1 MGRGSYSEKEDR
13 NHRRSERKK
22 RDKKIKKEKKKII
35 LKAGNN
41 WTKDQLKIED
51 IPEEDLNQA
60 RSNYIDPNS
69 ALMQSYNLQ
78 NNQKKLFGNL
88 LHSTQ
93 IPDQND
99 IKKSSYPQALPII
112 RRDTSTY
119 YFRGNVPGVT
129 NVLFDPTKIK
139 KKIPINTESGFNYAG
154 LIIGP
159 KGSNQKRLE
168 EETGCKILV
177 RGRGSQKE
185 GQARQHDDWENLHV
199 LIAGDTEKQV
209 NHAVLQI
216 NKILHSD
223 EQTRN
228 IIRQEQLRQVA
239 MLKNTQYGNMNNDNV
254 WDNFNYL
261 GVANPHAFIIP
272 VQNEYISTILGLGGD
287 ILVNIRDKSGAHNVH
302 LATDS
307 EPGSGMRN
315 LYVEGSEKA
324 FLKVKSMVDDIIEK
338 YVKAKMKSC
347 VSKEILECEIIIPIK
362 SMKFIIG
369 KGQSKLRK
377 IEEEYNIEIDF
388 KEKQDFESDKRILE
402 IKGSSKNIMK
412 AKHYIDMIISETVE
426 GGMSEI
432 KFENG
437 KDFEK
442 NVKIE
447 ENEDKNFD
455 KGTGYYEE
463 LRNYFN
469 LGLDFLDKDGEDSAI
484 QVTEYYPDGRV
495 RKLKTHEL
503 KI

>member
-1 MGRGSYSEKEDR
+1 MGRGSYSDREDS
-13 NHRRSERKK
+13 HRRRSDRKK
-22 RDKKIKKEKKKII
+22 REKKIKKEKKKII
-35 LKAGNN
+35 LKEGNH
-41 WTKDQLKIED
+41 WTKEQLKIED

-93 IPDQND
+93 IPTENNN
-99 IKKSSYPQALPII
+99 KKTSYPQALPII

-129 NVLFDPTKIK
+129 NVLFDTTKIK

-209 NHAVLQI
+209 SHAVLEI

-228 IIRQEQLRQVA
+228 IIRQEQLKQVA
-239 MLKNTQYGNMNNDNV
+239 MLKNTQYNNLNNDNV

-272 VQNEYISTILGLGGD
+272 VPNEYVSNILGLGGD
-287 ILVNIRDKSGAHNVH
+287 ILIDIRDKSGAHNVH
-302 LATDS
+302 LAPDS

-324 FLKVKSMVDDIIEK
+324 FLKVKSMVDGIIEK
-338 YVKAKMKSC
+338 YVKEKLKRGG
-347 VSKEILECEIIIPIK
+347 CEKVLNVELSIPIECL
-362 SMKFIIG
+362 KFVVG
-369 KGQSKLRK
+369 KNQGKLRK
-377 IEEEYNIEIDF
+377 IEENYKLEVDF
-388 KEKQDFESDKRILE
+388 KEEQDFESDRRVLE

-412 AKHYIDMIISETVE
+412 AKHYIDIIISETKE
-426 GGMSEI
+426 GGCSEV
-432 KFENG
+432 KMENG
-437 KDFEK
+437 RDLKDSYK
-442 NVKIE
+442 NE
-447 ENEDKNFD
+447 EVEDKNFD

-469 LGLDFLDKDGEDSAI
+469 LGLDFLDKNGDESAI

-495 RKLKTHEL
+495 KKLKTHNL